1 MRRSIPV
8 GRQARSTWSERSG
21 SRTIERHA
29 AGSVWSWLRDAF
41 SPGRWQLVDRRALS
55 RPAQKRNPPQV

>member
-41 SPGRWQLVDRRALS
+41 SPSRWQSVDRKAPVRVAP
-55 RPAQKRNPPQV
+55 RRHPPHG